1 MPVRPLLVVTLL
13 ILVGCG
19 PSEED
24 VRSSVKDELSRAA
37 QKTIIQE
44 GTPIGPYS
52 PAVQVGPL
60 LFVSGQIGLDPE
72 TQALAGRDIKTQT
85 AQALRNLNAIL
96 QKAGYDSSH
105 VVQCTIYLR
114 NINDFQ
120 DMNLTYGGY
129 FPESGYPARTTV
141 EASNLP
147 RGAIVEIA
155 AIAYK
160 HR

>member
-1 MPVRPLLVVTLL
+1 MKPLLIVLL
-13 ILVGCG
+13 LLLCGCG

-24 VRSSVKDELSRAA
+24 VRSLVRDEISRTA

-52 PAVQVGPL
+52 PAVQVGPF

-72 TQALAGRDIKTQT
+72 TQTLAGRDIKTQT
-85 AQALRNLNAIL
+85 NQALRNLNAIL

-105 VVQCTIYLR
+105 VVQCTIFLKD
-114 NINDFQ
+114 INDFQ

-141 EASNLP
+141 EVSNLP
-147 RGAIVEIA
+147 RGAIIEIA
-155 AIAYK
+155 AIAFK
-160 HR
+160 